1 MWSPVGPDALRS
13 ALMTA
18 AREYRQIRFQPPPG
32 ATEILLV
39 RHGESQAAIEGRD
52 FELVDGHG
60 DPALSSEGREQAA
73 LVCARLAS
81 ERIDAIYVTSL
92 RRTAE
97 TAAPLAR
104 RLSLVPQVEADLRE
118 VFLGDWE
125 GGLFRQKIIERD
137 PIAVQ
142 MTEEQRWEVIPGAE
156 SSETLARR
164 VRNAIER
171 IAAAHPDQRVAAF
184 AHGGTIGEVLAQAA
198 HSDPFAF
205 TGADNASI
213 SHLVVTPERWAIRR
227 FNDTAHLGAG
237 LSTEAAPLT

>member
-1 MWSPVGPDALRS
+1 MALRS
-13 ALMTA
+13 SLMNA
-18 AREYRQIRFQPPPG
+18 AREYRQIRFEPPPG

-39 RHGESQAAIEGRD
+39 RHGESQAAIEGQD
-52 FELVDGHG
+52 FDLVDGHG
-60 DPALSSEGREQAA
+60 DPALSPEGQDQAE
-73 LVCARLAS
+73 LVSARLAG

-104 RLSLVPQVEADLRE
+104 RLSLVPRVEADLRE
-118 VFLGDWE
+118 VFLGEWE
-125 GGLFRQKIIERD
+125 GGLLRQKVIEGD

-142 MTEEQRWEVIPGAE
+142 MREEQRWEVIPGAE
-156 SSETLARR
+156 STTTLARR
-164 VRNAIER
+164 VRGAIER
-171 IAAAHPDQRVAAF
+171 IAAAHPDERVVAF

-205 TGADNASI
+205 NGADNASI
-213 SHLVVTPERWAIRR
+213 SHLVVTPDRWVVRR

-237 LSTEAAPLT
+237 LSTQAAPLT